1 VEKSVGVQ
9 LPLYPQNC
17 CCRSEAGVDSNSP
30 VRGVCTIQ
38 RGNLDVEVTVQ
49 SLSDVSREIEI
60 TATLADLAPHF
71 DKAYQ
76 EYRRKI
82 EIRGF
87 RKGKAPLDLV
97 KKLYGDLIEND
108 SLGHIATEL
117 YKHAVTEKE
126 LKPIGEPLLVD
137 MDYKRGVSFRCK
149 IQYDIRPQIL
159 VKEYKGISAEKV
171 VHTLTDDEVEKEI
184 LRLRRIN
191 ATMEEVDAVTDAEH
205 IVTAD
210 LQEIDDTGIPIIGKK
225 SENIRF
231 YLADEQLEQPFKDAL
246 NEARKGGEYKVQ
258 SDHRHGEQ
266 SHAVNTQVTVK
277 KVEKVTL
284 PEFDDAFA
292 ARITKEKIRTT
303 DALRADIRE
312 NLEAYWKQ
320 RSERHLI
327 NSLIAEII
335 RRHDFQV
342 PESLIRSVLEG
353 LLEEVKNEYPTK
365 RLPDDFDVNKF
376 NEENRAYAV
385 YQAKWALLRE
395 ELIKAE
401 NITISDKDLE
411 SLAEKES
418 LKIKIPKDRLVNYY
432 KSSEQIKDRL
442 IGDKLL
448 KLLVDSAII
457 KEVPEKM

>member
-1 VEKSVGVQ
+1 M
-9 LPLYPQNC
+9 
-17 CCRSEAGVDSNSP
+17 
-30 VRGVCTIQ
+30 
-38 RGNLDVEVTVQ
+38 EVIVQ
-49 SLSDVSREIEI
+49 SLSDVSREVEI
-60 TATLADLAPHF
+60 TATPEDLAPHF
-71 DKAYQ
+71 DKAYM

-108 SLGHIATEL
+108 SLSQIATEL
-117 YKHAVTEKE
+117 YRNAVKEKE

-149 IQYDIRPQIL
+149 IQYDVRPNIEL
-159 VKEYKGISAEKV
+159 KEYKGISVEKV
-171 VHTLTDDEVEKEI
+171 IHTLADDEVEKEI

-191 ATMEEVDAVTDAEH
+191 ATMEEVDGVTDAEH

-210 LQEIDDTGIPIIGKK
+210 VQDLDGTGIPIIGKK

-231 YLADEQLEQPFKDAL
+231 YLADEQLEQSFKDAL
-246 NEARKGGEYKVQ
+246 KEAKKGGEYRIQ
-258 SDHRHGEQ
+258 FEHQHGEQ
-266 SHAVNTQVTVK
+266 THAVHSQVSVK
-277 KVEKVTL
+277 KIEKVTL

-292 ARITKEKIRTT
+292 AKITKEKIKAT
-303 DALRADIRE
+303 DELRADIRE
-312 NLEAYWKQ
+312 NLAAYWKQ
-320 RSERHLI
+320 KSERHLI

-353 LLEEVKNEYPTK
+353 LLEEVKSEYPNK
-365 RLPDDFDVNKF
+365 RLPDEFDVEKF
-376 NEENRAYAV
+376 NEENRAYAI

-395 ELIKAE
+395 ELVKAE
-401 NITISDKDLE
+401 NIVVTDTDLE
-411 SLAEKES
+411 SLADEEA
-418 LKIKIPKDRLVNYY
+418 LKIKIPKDRLVSYY

-442 IGDKLL
+442 VGDKLL
-448 KLLVDSAII
+448 KLLIDSAVV
-457 KEVPEKM
+457 KEIPEKPQVLEEE

>member
-1 VEKSVGVQ
+1 M
-9 LPLYPQNC
+9 
-17 CCRSEAGVDSNSP
+17 
-30 VRGVCTIQ
+30 
-38 RGNLDVEVTVQ
+38 EVTVQ

-60 TATLADLAPHF
+60 TATLEDLAPHF

-97 KKLYGDLIEND
+97 KKLYGDVIEND
-108 SLGHIATEL
+108 SLGQIATEL
-117 YKHAVTEKE
+117 YKHAVKEKE
-126 LKPIGEPLLVD
+126 LRPIGEPLLVD
-137 MDYKRGVSFRCK
+137 MDYKRGISFRCK
-149 IQYDIRPQIL
+149 IQYDVRPQIQL
-159 VKEYKGISAEKV
+159 KEYKGIAVEKI

-191 ATMEEVDAVTDAEH
+191 ATMEEVDAVTDSEH

-210 LQEIDDTGIPIIGKK
+210 LQDLDDTGIPIIGKK
-225 SENIRF
+225 SENMRF

-246 NEARKGGEYKVQ
+246 KEAKKSGEYKVQ
-258 SDHRHGEQ
+258 FEHQHGEQ
-266 SHAVNTQVTVK
+266 SHAVNTQATVRK
-277 KVEKVTL
+277 IEKVTL

-292 ARITKEKIRTT
+292 AKITKEKIKTT
-303 DALRADIRE
+303 DALRTDIRE
-312 NLEAYWKQ
+312 NLEAYWNQK
-320 RSERHLI
+320 SERHLI
-327 NSLIAEII
+327 NSMIAEII

-353 LLEEVKNEYPTK
+353 LLEEVRNEYPNK
-365 RLPDDFDVNKF
+365 RLPDGFEVEKF

-401 NITISDKDLE
+401 NITVSDKDLE
-411 SLAEKES
+411 NLADEES
-418 LKIKIPKDRLVNYY
+418 QKIKIPRERLINYY
-432 KSSEQIKDRL
+432 KSSEQIRDRL

-448 KLLVDSAII
+448 KLLTDSAVI
-457 KEVPEKM
+457 KEVPEKT